1 MTVTPFPDLL
11 PWAVLPWVA
20 LLWVA
25 LAALSALVVRGMVG
39 LAVLD
44 RPGPRKAHARPV
56 PKGGGVGVVAAFL
69 VGLAALHGLRDP
81 SPFADSYAPGV
92 VLAAAAVAAVA
103 FADDVLDWPFTAK
116 LGAQLGAAALA
127 AGSGLWVRRVDVPGL
142 GAVELGWL
150 GVPLTLAWIVFA
162 TNAVNFIDGLNGLA
176 AGTCLV
182 ACACLGAIAAAH
194 GGGFILLACAL
205 LTAGLA
211 GFLPFNYQ
219 RARIF
224 MGDVG
229 SQFCG
234 FLLAALG
241 VAAARLPGVELAVL
255 LVPMLLAGVLFDV
268 AFTLARR
275 ALAGERL
282 TQPHRGHLYQVA
294 HRSGV
299 NPAAIA
305 AVHWGFA
312 AWGGAC
318 CWLLLAAPG
327 PAKPLAALL
336 ALLPQLLWLAWV
348 ARRARRAALG
358 RW

>member
-1 MTVTPFPDLL
+1 MTAP
-11 PWAVLPWVA
+11 AVLPHLLLWL

-25 LAALSALVVRGMVG
+25 LAGLSALVVRAMIGV
-39 LAVLD
+39 AVLD

-69 VGLAALHGLRDP
+69 AGLAALHAFAGFSRVAEPYGL
-81 SPFADSYAPGV
+81 GV
-92 VLAAAAVAAVA
+92 VVAAVAVAAVA
-103 FADDVLDWPFTAK
+103 HADDVLDWPFTVK

-127 AGSGLWVRRVDVPGL
+127 VGSGLWVRTIEVPAL
-142 GAVELGWL
+142 GAVELGWI
-150 GVPLTLAWIVFA
+150 GVPLTLAWIVFT

-176 AGTCLV
+176 SGTCLV
-182 ACACLGAIAAAH
+182 ACACLAPIAAAH
-194 GGGFILLACAL
+194 GGGFVHVACLL

-211 GFLPFNYQ
+211 GFLPFNYP

-234 FLLAALG
+234 FVLAALG
-241 VAAARLPGVELAVL
+241 VAAAQLPGVELSVL
-255 LVPMLLAGVLFDV
+255 LAPMLLAGVLFDV

-275 ALAGERL
+275 ALAGERVIDA
-282 TQPHRGHLYQVA
+282 HRGHLYQVA

-299 NPAAIA
+299 HPAAVA
-305 AVHWGFA
+305 ALHWGFA

-327 PAKPLAALL
+327 PAKPLAVLL
-336 ALLPQLLWLAWV
+336 VLPPQLAWLAWV
-348 ARRARRAALG
+348 IRRARRAALG